1 MTRRQTTFPRRIVYV
16 WDADYPWDVRTE
28 KVCRTLR
35 EAGHDV
41 HIVARNRAWKQ
52 NVEELPEGI
61 VHRMPPWRSV
71 GQRLDTQL
79 GFPAFFS
86 PRWFKLILDTVTQ
99 VDADLIIVRDLPLCP
114 TAIAVGRLRNVPV
127 ILDMAENYPAMIR
140 DTWVAGRHQPLDY
153 LVRNP
158 RAVEAIERFCLPRVA
173 HVLTVV
179 EESSERIIALGV
191 DPKRATVV
199 SNTPSIER
207 ADGILPHASASDDRL
222 DVVYLGLLE
231 VHRGIME
238 LVDAAAI
245 LAREGVPLT
254 VRIIGDGRDA
264 ALFHERAQRAGL
276 SAPAVEFL
284 GRLPYADALRIVA
297 SSNVGVIPH
306 HATEA
311 WNTTIPNKLFDYMS
325 LGLAVVSSDA
335 RPCARVVRE
344 TGTGTTFHAGD
355 AASFARALATMA
367 APAVRARAAEAGT
380 RAIATKYNW
389 EVDTDRLLEVV
400 RRA

>member
-1 MTRRQTTFPRRIVYV
+1 MYV

-41 HIVARNRAWKQ
+41 HIVARNRAWKPS
-52 NVEELPEGI
+52 VEELPEGV
-61 VHRMPPWRSV
+61 VHRMAPWRAI
-71 GQRLDTQL
+71 GQRLDAQL

-86 PRWFKLILDTVTQ
+86 PRWFKLIDDTVTDI
-99 VDADLIIVRDLPLCP
+99 DADLIIVRDLPLCP
-114 TAIAVGRLRNVPV
+114 TAIAVGRRHHVPV

-140 DTWVAGRHQPLDY
+140 DTWAAGRHQPLDY

-158 RAVEAIERFCLPRVA
+158 RAVEAIERFCLPRVD

-179 EESSERIIALGV
+179 EESSERIVALGV
-191 DPKRATVV
+191 DRCDATVV
-199 SNTPSIER
+199 SNTPSVER
-207 ADGILPHASASDDRL
+207 ADGILPHSAASDVRL

-238 LVDAAAI
+238 LVDAAAL
-245 LAREGVPLT
+245 LAREGVNFT

-264 ALFHERAQRAGL
+264 PLFHERAKQLGL
-276 SAPAVEFL
+276 SAPTIEFL

-325 LGLAVVSSDA
+325 LGLAVISSDA
-335 RPCARVVRE
+335 KPCARVVQE
-344 TGTGTTFHAGD
+344 TGAGTTFHAGD
-355 AASFARALATMA
+355 AADFARALRTMA
-367 APAVRARAAEAGT
+367 SRSTREAAAEAGT
-380 RAIATKYNW
+380 RAIAVRYNW
-389 EVDTDRLLEVV
+389 EIDAGRLLEVV
-400 RRA
+400 RQA